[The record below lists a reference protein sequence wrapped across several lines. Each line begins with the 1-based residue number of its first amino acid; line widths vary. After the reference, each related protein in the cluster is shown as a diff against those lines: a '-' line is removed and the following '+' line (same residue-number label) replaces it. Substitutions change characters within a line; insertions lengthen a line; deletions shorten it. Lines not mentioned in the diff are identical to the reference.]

1 MRRKEG
7 KTDMKYASN
16 NIRNILIA
24 GHAGSGKTTLTEAL
38 VYFSGA
44 AERMGRVE
52 DGTTISDFDPEEAKR
67 KASLSASVVPVEYE
81 GIKYNFIDAPGLFD
95 FEAGEYEGIR
105 AAESVLVCV
114 SGRSGVTVGA
124 EKAFQLAR
132 KNGKATMVF
141 VSKCDLENA
150 NYFKILEDM
159 KIRFGSTVCPCV
171 VPAKL
176 DDGTPVYINLFSQK
190 AFKYESGK
198 QIQVDLPDIGHRF
211 QGLIEAMSEAIAETD
226 DELMEKFF
234 GGEPFTTE
242 EIVEGMR
249 KGVKDGLITPVF
261 CGSAV
266 NQQALDMLLFNMHK
280 LLPSPEHDA
289 AVLAEDAAGEP
300 VELIVFAAA
309 SMTETMNQLKEMYEQ
324 NNPNVTVTYNFDSSG
339 KLLTQIKEGA
349 DCDLFISAAPTQM
362 NALDGSLIGDTEKN
376 PDGLDLIVTDSRVN
390 LLENKVTL
398 AVPEGNPK
406 GIESFDQLAELLKGG
421 EVLLAMGNSDVPVGQ
436 YTLKVFNYYGIDE
449 TAVADKLTYGNNVKE
464 VTSQVS
470 EGAVD
475 CGIIYAT
482 DACSAGLTVVD
493 SATAEMCGQVIY
505 PAAVLKGDKED
516 AARAFLAYLQ
526 TDAAMTV
533 FESVGFSP
541 AI

>member
-1 MRRKEG
+1 
-7 KTDMKYASN
+7 MKRLVSLLLALS
-16 NIRNILIA
+16 LVLA
-24 GHAGSGKTTLTEAL
+24 LTACGSKADGAADAAAGSQP
-38 VYFSGA
+38 
-44 AERMGRVE
+44 R
-52 DGTTISDFDPEEAKR
+52 D
-67 KASLSASVVPVEYE
+67 SAPVEE
-81 GIKYNFIDAPGLFD
+81 S
-95 FEAGEYEGIR
+95 AG
-105 AAESVLVCV
+105 
-114 SGRSGVTVGA
+114 
-124 EKAFQLAR
+124 
-132 KNGKATMVF
+132 
-141 VSKCDLENA
+141 D
-150 NYFKILEDM
+150 
-159 KIRFGSTVCPCV
+159 
-171 VPAKL
+171 
-176 DDGTPVYINLFSQK
+176 
-190 AFKYESGK
+190 
-198 QIQVDLPDIGHRF
+198 
-211 QGLIEAMSEAIAETD
+211 
-226 DELMEKFF
+226 
-234 GGEPFTTE
+234 
-242 EIVEGMR
+242 
-249 KGVKDGLITPVF
+249 
-261 CGSAV
+261 
-266 NQQALDMLLFNMHK
+266 
-280 LLPSPEHDA
+280 
-289 AVLAEDAAGEP
+289 P

-309 SMTETMNQLKEMYEQ
+309 SMTETLTEIAELYKTAAPE
-324 NNPNVTVTYNFDSSG
+324 VTITYNFDSSG

-362 NALDGSLIGDTEKN
+362 NAMDGSLIGDTEKN

-421 EVLLAMGNSDVPVGQ
+421 DVMLAIGNSDVPVGQ
-436 YTLKVFNYYGIDE
+436 YTLKIFNYYGIDE

-470 EGAVD
+470 EAAAD

-482 DACSAGLTVVD
+482 DAFSAGLTVVD